1 MWVILVDDDST
12 RDVMGG
18 WADDADDEHEHRG
31 GGAFRE
37 TAREHGREYAE
48 RAPRNEHQNHHHE
61 QRERHETPFP
71 TKPPYTAFV
80 GNVPYEGV
88 SEEEVV
94 HAVAGDL
101 SDKIVNVR
109 VVMDRSRTKVRGYFV
124 EFSEPEAL
132 RRCIGTNGASLGDR
146 PLRVNVAEERSET
159 APRRRNSGDQHRRG
173 YNFGR
178 QETDFGDGAP
188 APAAERKRLVL
199 KPRSVEVDADA
210 PISVNS
216 SIFGGAKPVD
226 TTKVFAEVEKK
237 IDAETGRVPA
247 PLKKTPT
254 KEHHRATPTLK
265 IHEEKEVKVVAVNA
279 FSVLSLEEDE

>member
-1 MWVILVDDDST
+1 
-12 RDVMGG
+12 MGG
-18 WADDADDEHEHRG
+18 WADDADDGDHEHRG

-48 RAPRNEHQNHHHE
+48 RAPKHEHHSHHNE
-61 QRERHETPFP
+61 RERHEAPFP

-88 SEEEVV
+88 SQEEVI
-94 HAVAGDL
+94 HAVAGDV

-109 VVMDRSRTKVRGYFV
+109 VVTDRSRTKVRGYFV

-132 RRCIGTNGASLGDR
+132 RKCIGTNGASLGDR
-146 PLRVNVAEERSET
+146 PLRVNVAEERTEA
-159 APRRRNSGDQHRRG
+159 APRRRNSGDHHRRG

-178 QETDFGDGAP
+178 QETDFGDGTP
-188 APAAERKRLVL
+188 APASERKRLVL
-199 KPRSVEVDADA
+199 KPRSVDVDADA
-210 PISVNS
+210 PVAINS
-216 SIFGGAKPVD
+216 SIFGSAKPVD

-247 PLKKTPT
+247 PLKKPI
-254 KEHHRATPTLK
+254 KEHHRAPPTLK